1 MKKFAAAVAAAVA
14 VLAMAALSG
23 VALAGDHHGDHGS
36 HHNKG
41 QTSGSAPQKSSP
53 DTQAGI
59 KPSNTTDKKTSCTT
73 GGGSGTSA
81 TCHSDKS
88 DKSDASKRYGNGK
101 TAAQIANGKGAPSG
115 TPITGPGNSQPHKI
129 CGRDVHAYK
138 GGDCSKKQHEEKPAK
153 SQEQQQTVTF
163 CDMESATSGKLETK
177 NADEVARH
185 EFNGNPEENRDIVP
199 PFTLNGQTFSENWD
213 ANGQAIFNAGCGGSS
228 GEKGTQSSQQ
238 TVTFCDMDTATTG
251 KLETRNAAEVAHHEF
266 NGSPEENRDIVPP
279 FTLNGQTLSENWDAN
294 GQAIF
299 NAGCGGSS
307 GEKGTQSSQ
316 QTVTFCDMDTA
327 TTGKLETKNA
337 AEVAHH
343 EFNGS
348 PEENRDIVPPFT
360 LNGQTFS
367 ENWDANGQAIFNSG
381 CGASSGVKAA
391 VKSEEQKPQ
400 GKVYICHATG
410 SATNPYVLIH
420 VSVNA
425 LPAHTRH
432 QDGRD
437 IVLGDQP
444 GPCPTAAAQQQ
455 QQPQQN
461 AAAAAAPATPSSAA
475 TAAAPTATAA
485 PAAAATPVTPSTA
498 SGVKGASKTI
508 AAPAAASTKPS
519 SGVLGTA
526 KTLGSAATT
535 GTLPFTGLRL
545 WIVELV
551 ALGLIGGGV
560 AMRLI
565 ARRRMN

>member
-1 MKKFAAAVAAAVA
+1 VENMKKFAAAVAAAVA

-153 SQEQQQTVTF
+153 SQEQ
-163 CDMESATSGKLETK
+163 
-177 NADEVARH
+177 
-185 EFNGNPEENRDIVP
+185 
-199 PFTLNGQTFSENWD
+199 
-213 ANGQAIFNAGCGGSS
+213 
-228 GEKGTQSSQQ
+228 
-238 TVTFCDMDTATTG
+238 
-251 KLETRNAAEVAHHEF
+251 
-266 NGSPEENRDIVPP
+266 
-279 FTLNGQTLSENWDAN
+279 
-294 GQAIF
+294 
-299 NAGCGGSS
+299 
-307 GEKGTQSSQ
+307 Q

>member
-228 GEKGTQSSQQ
+228 SEKGTQSSQQ
-238 TVTFCDMDTATTG
+238 TVTFCD
-251 KLETRNAAEVAHHEF
+251 V
-266 NGSPEENRDIVPP
+266 
-279 FTLNGQTLSENWDAN
+279 
-294 GQAIF
+294 
-299 NAGCGGSS
+299 
-307 GEKGTQSSQ
+307 
-316 QTVTFCDMDTA
+316 DTA